1 MQFATTITTTDKEK
15 VIEWVNNS
23 DQFSEA
29 QKAFFRRIA
38 YLTNNSENA
47 CIAGNSYFE
56 ANFSRCART
65 IERWLK
71 AFIDCKC
78 LVVHLVYDGKRVVK
92 RLISISAEVLK
103 CAVKIASN
111 KLTLRDF
118 KAICK
123 RIKNDTT
130 NFYSIALNDMF
141 SSDNVAFCQINVA
154 YNSYNYLDTKEKK
167 DLLYKYNKSK
177 KEKVSKNSRPKNYDE
192 VLKLWAD
199 KNLEG
204 TAKTFW
210 RYNTK
215 RAWYDI
221 YNWMRA
227 AIGWAKKAKDN
238 LAAFKANK
246 TKHTEPY
253 SNDYESILP
262 DLSYNSWN
270 ML

>member
-1 MQFATTITTTDKEK
+1 MQFVTTITKADKEM
-15 VIEWVNNS
+15 VIQWVNNS

-38 YLTNNSENA
+38 YLTNNSENT
-47 CIAGNSYFE
+47 CTAGNSYFE
-56 ANFSRCART
+56 TNFNRCART
-65 IERWLK
+65 IQRWLK

-78 LVVHLVYDGKRVVK
+78 LVVRLVYDGKRVVK
-92 RLISISAEVLK
+92 RLISISVEILK
-103 CAVKIASN
+103 STAKIASN
-111 KLTLRDF
+111 NLTLRDF
-118 KAICK
+118 KVICK

-130 NFYSIALNDMF
+130 NFYSIASKDIF

-177 KEKVSKNSRPKNYDE
+177 KEKLSKNARPKNYND
-192 VLKLWAD
+192 VLQLWAD

-204 TAKTFW
+204 NAKTFW

-215 RAWYDI
+215 RAWSNI
-221 YNWMRA
+221 YNWKRT

-238 LAAFKANK
+238 TAEFKADK
-246 TKHTEPY
+246 TEHTKPY
-253 SNDYESILP
+253 ITDYESILP
-262 DLSYNSWN
+262 NPSYNSWDI
-270 ML
+270 L

>member
-1 MQFATTITTTDKEK
+1 MPCCT
-15 VIEWVNNS
+15 
-23 DQFSEA
+23 
-29 QKAFFRRIA
+29 
-38 YLTNNSENA
+38 
-47 CIAGNSYFE
+47 
-56 ANFSRCART
+56 
-65 IERWLK
+65 
-71 AFIDCKC
+71 
-78 LVVHLVYDGKRVVK
+78 VYDGKRVVK

-177 KEKVSKNSRPKNYDE
+177 KEKNYKKSRPRNYDE

-204 TAKTFW
+204 NAKAFW
-210 RYNTK
+210 KYNTK
-215 RAWYDI
+215 RAWSDI
-221 YNWMRA
+221 HNWKRA
-227 AIGWAKKAKDN
+227 ATGWAKKAKDN
-238 LAAFKANK
+238 LAAFKAKK

-253 SNDYESILP
+253 STDYESVLP
-262 DLSYNSWN
+262 DLSYNNWD